1 MANTCCNR
9 ETYEDSDYIERC
21 AERQDKKRKRMDPK
35 VSDKVTIDLCSLMD
49 QMGDSI
55 KAKMSGREKSV
66 NSLES
71 SYIKNANINNPFVF
85 KRTCSICGY
94 VNGNIT
100 PNGERMYQVEHSVD
114 KVPFDACYFC
124 WNEISFDDSFT
135 VTKCHNDCIPS
146 PVNLFN

>member
-1 MANTCCNR
+1 
-9 ETYEDSDYIERC
+9 
-21 AERQDKKRKRMDPK
+21 MDPK
-35 VSDKVTIDLCSLMD
+35 VSDKVTVDLCSLMD
-49 QMGDSI
+49 QIGDSI
-55 KAKMSGREKSV
+55 KAKMSGREKPV

-85 KRTCSICGY
+85 RRTCSICGY